1 MVFQAHSF
9 SLIMHIVIFIGETNS
24 QETFK
29 SELSN
34 NGTTVDWGQPQVQ
47 ENDIQTLI
55 LTMQANQD
63 KLAQLDQ
70 SEKQI

>member
-1 MVFQAHSF
+1 
-9 SLIMHIVIFIGETNS
+9 MHIVIFIWEKNS
-24 QETFK
+24 HETFK